1 MCLCVYWGLKGG
13 RVDFGYV
20 CMSMFLSL
28 KINLNSDDR
37 DFARYFQV
45 SMWNLSALW
54 LAKANQC
61 ERRLKGRCKRAIK

>member
-1 MCLCVYWGLKGG
+1 ML
-13 RVDFGYV
+13 DFGYV

-45 SMWNLSALW
+45 SM
-54 LAKANQC
+54 
-61 ERRLKGRCKRAIK
+61 